1 MVRKALDKKTLQ
13 VVRNMVAMNN
23 HLGKVGFD
31 DTIDASYT
39 VLNEGLSNE
48 QFIEIHRRLM
58 RMYEHMEHCTGKHL
72 LDSSKVNSIS
82 QTAQD
87 WACGIVLPELVKA
100 SPTRK
105 LTIAIILHED
115 IYKETVFSSL
125 SQKLGSQTIVG
136 FFKDEDSAKVWLK
149 EQ

>member
-1 MVRKALDKKTLQ
+1 MDKNIIR
-13 VVRNMVAMNN
+13 VARNIVAVNN

-31 DTIDASYT
+31 GSINASYT

-72 LDSSKVNSIS
+72 MDSSKLNFIS
-82 QTAQD
+82 PIAQD

-100 SPTRK
+100 SPAKR
-105 LTIAIILHED
+105 LTLAIVLNGNVYQRHILQS
-115 IYKETVFSSL
+115 IT
-125 SQKLGSQTIVG
+125 QKLGENTIVK
-136 FFKDEDSAKVWLK
+136 FFKCVDEAKNWLA